1 MRLSFYTI
9 RKQGEIKRFQ
19 HNIDIIFN
27 KIKFISSILTQK
39 INLLTM
45 GDSDLENYLINNNY
59 YKNNESY
66 EYLLSIQVRTMT
78 KSKLDSLQKEHV
90 SQLKNLEVYK
100 NISEQQ
106 MWMTECHELEAK
118 L

>member
-1 MRLSFYTI
+1 MSY
-9 RKQGEIKRFQ
+9 QSS
-19 HNIDIIFN
+19 
-27 KIKFISSILTQK
+27 ISSK
-39 INLLTM
+39 LL
-45 GDSDLENYLINNNY
+45 
-59 YKNNESY
+59 K
-66 EYLLSIQVRTMT
+66 
-78 KSKLDSLQKEHV
+78 

>member
-1 MRLSFYTI
+1 MATGNYGIDRASDVSP
-9 RKQGEIKRFQ
+9 EDV
-19 HNIDIIFN
+19 DIILHYTPSRDDTSNFT
-27 KIKFISSILTQK
+27 L
-39 INLLTM
+39 
-45 GDSDLENYLINNNY
+45 
-59 YKNNESY
+59 
-66 EYLLSIQVRTMT
+66 
-78 KSKLDSLQKEHV
+78 SKLDSLQKEHV